1 MDFEAVADELYAARR
16 EEFTRLRE
24 ERAARAR
31 ADGSRDLAERIRK
44 LRKPTSSAAL
54 VNHLARSRPDDV
66 AGLRELGE
74 ALRDA
79 HTELAGD
86 RLRELSRQ
94 RHDLVRALTRAA
106 AELASGGVSEAVSR
120 EVSETLDAA
129 VADPESARAVQRG
142 RLVSALRPPDPFAG
156 AWLPTMQ
163 QGGPAAR
170 EPAKGKRKE
179 QARGERRQPEKRER
193 ADTARQRLKQARE
206 AAAQARSARDTARK
220 ELRAAEREEAKARKR
235 TAEAR
240 QALAAADR
248 EVAHAEQRV
257 TDLSSG

>member
-31 ADGSRDLAERIRK
+31 ADGDRDLAERIHQ

-54 VNHLARSRPDDV
+54 VNHLVRSRPDDIE
-66 AGLRELGE
+66 GLHRLGD

-79 HTELAGD
+79 HTDLAGD

-94 RHDLVRALTRAA
+94 RHDLVRELTQAA
-106 AELASGGVSEAVSR
+106 AGLATGRVSEAVSR
-120 EVSETLDAA
+120 EVTETLDAA
-129 VADPESARAVQRG
+129 VADPESARAVRRG
-142 RLVSALRPPDPFAG
+142 RLVFALRPPDAFAG
-156 AWLPTMQ
+156 AWLPTAQ
-163 QGGPAAR
+163 QAGPAQR
-170 EPAKGKRKE
+170 KPGKGKRRE
-179 QARGERRQPEKRER
+179 RGEQPDSRKG
-193 ADTARQRLKQARE
+193 ADTARQRRQRLKQARE

-235 TAEAR
+235 TAEAK

-248 EVAHAEQRV
+248 EVADAEQRV
-257 TDLSSG
+257 TDLGSE